1 MQVKTVIEAL
11 QQLDPQE
18 EIMIQWFEKSHV
30 EANNETEYTEEHW
43 NMAVYLFDK
52 WDTGEDDFGI
62 DNLLV
67 EAAARLEDD

>member
-18 EIMIQWFEKSHV
+18 EIMIQWFEKNHV

-62 DNLLV
+62 KECLD
-67 EAAARLEDD
+67 EAAARLEDN